1 MLKKIK
7 EEAWS
12 FTLYEDGNQKFLSV
26 LCGTSAMYETV
37 IELNKEEVTEVLM
50 GNVKEL
56 SAKIREKKTL
66 YKNRKILDFKH
77 PQS

>member
-37 IELNKEEVTEVLM
+37 IELNKEEIVEISM
-50 GNVKEL
+50 GNIKEL
-56 SAKIREKKTL
+56 SANIRENKSL
-66 YKNRKILDFKH
+66 YESRKILDFKH
-77 PQS
+77 P